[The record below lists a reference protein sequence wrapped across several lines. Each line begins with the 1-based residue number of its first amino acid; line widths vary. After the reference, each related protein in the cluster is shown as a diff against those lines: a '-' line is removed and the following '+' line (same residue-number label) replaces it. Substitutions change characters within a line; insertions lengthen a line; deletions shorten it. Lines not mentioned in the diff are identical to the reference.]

1 MNLCTT
7 HATRAAPAPATPPT
21 STAASVTTPKP
32 AHFRPID
39 DAPVVTVVRTSGA
52 LRTADAV
59 RGASAPRARART
71 SPTRV
76 SAATAPPPRSP
87 AR

>member
-21 STAASVTTPKP
+21 STAASATTPKP

-52 LRTADAV
+52 VRTAGAV
-59 RGASAPRARART
+59 RTRART